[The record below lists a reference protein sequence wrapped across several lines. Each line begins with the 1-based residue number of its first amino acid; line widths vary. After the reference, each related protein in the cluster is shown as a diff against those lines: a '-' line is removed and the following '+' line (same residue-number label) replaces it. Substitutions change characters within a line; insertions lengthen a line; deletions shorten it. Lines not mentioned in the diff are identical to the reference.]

1 MAEHKHPNYMAIFWY
16 LAVLTAA
23 EIFIVLPQF
32 RPENKLIVGTLLCIF
47 AIWKA
52 ALVAMYFMH
61 LKLET
66 RTLALIALTPL
77 TINAARVRAAA
88 RWLRGRQEDIG
99 RKEGRRAGGGA
110 ALSRRLVDGSLR
122 WPKRCAGWRRV
133 SAGGCACAARAA
145 VG

>member
-32 RPENKLIVGTLLCIF
+32 RPENKLIVGAVLCIF

-77 TINAARVRAAA
+77 TIATLLVFVLLPDGFAVAKKTSDEKKVAAPAAA
-88 RWLRGRQEDIG
+88 QH
-99 RKEGRRAGGGA
+99 
-110 ALSRRLVDGSLR
+110 
-122 WPKRCAGWRRV
+122 
-133 SAGGCACAARAA
+133 
-145 VG
+145 

>member
-77 TINAARVRAAA
+77 TIATLLVFVLLPDGFAVAKKTSDEKKVAAPAAA
-88 RWLRGRQEDIG
+88 QHWIWLPFCVVFPLWFFRY
-99 RKEGRRAGGGA
+99 
-110 ALSRRLVDGSLR
+110 SRSL
-122 WPKRCAGWRRV
+122 WL
-133 SAGGCACAARAA
+133 A
-145 VG
+145 VEYGLNPNP

>member
-52 ALVAMYFMH
+52 ALDAMYFMH
-61 LKLET
+61 RKLET
-66 RTLALIALTPL
+66 RTLALIAHTAW
-77 TINAARVRAAA
+77 TIPTQRVFALVPDRFAAGKKTSDAKMV
-88 RWLRGRQEDIG
+88 
-99 RKEGRRAGGGA
+99 
-110 ALSRRLVDGSLR
+110 
-122 WPKRCAGWRRV
+122 
-133 SAGGCACAARAA
+133 
-145 VG
+145 

>member
-1 MAEHKHPNYMAIFWY
+1 MAEHRHPNYMAIFWY

-77 TINAARVRAAA
+77 TIATLLVFVLLPDGFAVAKKTSDEKKVAAPAAA
-88 RWLRGRQEDIG
+88 QH
-99 RKEGRRAGGGA
+99 
-110 ALSRRLVDGSLR
+110 
-122 WPKRCAGWRRV
+122 
-133 SAGGCACAARAA
+133 
-145 VG
+145 